1 MSESAYPDLQ
11 LRADGRLRHLL
22 SLDGLPRATLER
34 LLDAAQALRADAL
47 GGTALR
53 QKLAGRSV
61 CNLFYEPS
69 TRTRSAFHFAA
80 TRLGADVLSFD
91 VSTSSTGKGETP
103 LDTLRNLEAMGV
115 DCFVVRARE
124 DGAVAA
130 LAAGA
135 KPSTHLINAGD
146 GRHQHPTQGL
156 LDMLSLRQAKGAD
169 FSGLT
174 ALIVGD
180 IRHSRVARSDIAAL
194 RTLGC
199 RDIRVCAPASL
210 LPDAHELHG
219 CTVGHDLDALLD
231 GVDALMMLRLQRE
244 RMVEGL
250 VPSLEQYFVD
260 YGLDERRLACAK
272 PDAVVLHP
280 GPMNRGVEISDAV
293 ADGPQSLVLRQVS
306 NGVAVRM
313 AVMLELLGDARNR
326 QDWVSA

>member
-1 MSESAYPDLQ
+1 MTASAFDDRQ
-11 LRADGRLRHLL
+11 LRSDGSLRHLL
-22 SLDGLPRATLER
+22 SLEGLPRAALER
-34 LLDAAQALRADAL
+34 LLDAAQALRPAAL

-53 QKLAGRSV
+53 RRLAGRSV
-61 CNLFYEPS
+61 CNLFFEAS

-91 VSTSSTGKGETP
+91 VSTSSAGKGETP
-103 LDTLRNLEAMGV
+103 VDTLRTLEAMGV

-130 LAAGA
+130 LAAAA
-135 KPSTHLINAGD
+135 KPQTALINAGD

-156 LDMLSLRQAKGAD
+156 LDMLTLRQAKGDD
-169 FSGLT
+169 FSRLT
-174 ALIVGD
+174 ALIIGD
-180 IRHSRVARSDIAAL
+180 VRHSRVARSDIAAL

-199 RDIRVCAPASL
+199 RDIRICGPASL
-210 LPDAHELHG
+210 LPDALELQG
-219 CTVGHDLDALLD
+219 CTVGHDFDAMLD

-260 YGLDERRLACAK
+260 YGLDEHRLARAR

-280 GPMNRGVEISDAV
+280 GPMNRGVEIADTV
-293 ADGPQSLVLRQVS
+293 ADGSQSLILAQVS

-313 AVMLELLGDARNR
+313 AVMLELLER
-326 QDWVSA
+326 